1 MSKNMIRKQLYILPE
16 QADSLK
22 ENSRVY
28 GVSEGQLVRDA
39 LENFLYNPSF
49 EQKIDIGL
57 WEEELRFVQ
66 TCREKSEDCEMETK
80 VWKRAELYD
89 C

>member
-1 MSKNMIRKQLYILPE
+1 MSQNMIRKQLYILPE
-16 QADSLK
+16 QAESLK
-22 ENSRVY
+22 ESSRAY

-39 LENFLYNPSF
+39 LEHFLYTSSF
-49 EQKIDIGL
+49 EQKIDIGV
-57 WEEELRFVQ
+57 WEEELQFVH
-66 TCREKSEDCEMETK
+66 TCRKKSKDCEMETK